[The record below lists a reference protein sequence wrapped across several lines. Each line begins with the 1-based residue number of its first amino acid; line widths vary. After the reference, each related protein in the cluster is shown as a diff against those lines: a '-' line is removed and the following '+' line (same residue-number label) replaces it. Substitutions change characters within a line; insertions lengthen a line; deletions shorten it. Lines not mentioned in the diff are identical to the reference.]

1 MAAAPLAPPVPGAP
15 AAVGTRRRVREALFW
30 LVLVALVAAVSEGT
44 AALATRM
51 LVARGAMAEVP
62 RLSGDEIGYALA
74 HRSPLLGW
82 GPETDGA
89 GHVTALAPRP
99 DPAFP
104 GARRACVSVYGDS
117 FTLGG
122 ADDATYPH
130 ALAGALGC
138 PVANFGVGG
147 YGSDQA
153 LMLFR
158 AQRTADRSPVV
169 VLGHLTENVMRNVNQ
184 YQRLLYPAS
193 RLRFKPRFLLDGD
206 VLRWLSSPVATAA
219 DYRRAADAPESV
231 LAHDAFLARP
241 RPGFPY
247 TVTLLRWI
255 ATDSY
260 ARSRLLRRPW
270 HAAFYRPDDGSGALA
285 LTTEILRRFAAEARA
300 DGREPLVVVIPTR
313 SDLDFAR
320 RTGTWVE
327 TTLVGALR
335 DRSVPVVDAGPLV
348 LARIAG
354 ADLGPLFVADGHPS
368 AAGYALLGDV
378 LAAEIDRLGLA
389 TIARAGWTS

>member
-1 MAAAPLAPPVPGAP
+1 MTFSPLASSASSAP
-15 AAVGTRRRVREALFW
+15 AVLGRGRAREAVFW
-30 LVLVALVAAVSEGT
+30 LVLAALVAVVSEGT
-44 AALATRM
+44 AALATRI

-62 RLSGDEIGYALA
+62 RLSDDEIRYALA

-82 GPETDGA
+82 GPATDAA
-89 GHVTALAPRP
+89 GKVTTVAPRA

-104 GARRACVSVYGDS
+104 AAGTACVSVYGDS

-130 ALAGALGC
+130 ALARALGC

-158 AQRTADRSPVV
+158 AQRAADRAPVV

-193 RLRFKPRFLLDGD
+193 RLRFKPRFVLDGGELQW
-206 VLRWLSSPVATAA
+206 VRSPVATAA
-219 DYRRAADAPESV
+219 DYRRAADAPEAV
-231 LAHDAFLARP
+231 LRHDAFLARP

-247 TVTLLRWI
+247 TVALLRWI

-260 ARSRLLRRPW
+260 ARSRFLRRPW
-270 HAAFYRPDDGSGALA
+270 HAAFYRPGTEALA
-285 LTTEILRRFAAEARA
+285 LTTEILCRFAAEART
-300 DGREPLVVVIPTR
+300 DGRAPLVVVIPTR
-313 SDLDFAR
+313 SDLEFAR

-327 TTLVGALR
+327 RTLVEALR
-335 DRSVPVVDAGPLV
+335 ERNTPVVDAGPLA
-348 LARIAG
+348 LARIG
-354 ADLGPLFVADGHPS
+354 DADLGPLFVADGHPS
-368 AAGYALLGDV
+368 AAGYAVLGDV
-378 LAAEIDRLGLA
+378 IAAEIDRLGLA
-389 TIARAGWTS
+389 AIAHARWSA